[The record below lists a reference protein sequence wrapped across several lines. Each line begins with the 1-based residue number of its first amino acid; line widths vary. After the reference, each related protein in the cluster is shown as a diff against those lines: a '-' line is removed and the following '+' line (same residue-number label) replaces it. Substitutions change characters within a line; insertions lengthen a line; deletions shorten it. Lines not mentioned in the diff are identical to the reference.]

1 MEEFRHQPVLL
12 EEAIDLLNV
21 RPGGNYIDATLGG
34 GGHALE
40 ILKKNGPSGIL
51 IGLDRDPQ
59 AIEAA
64 AIRLAG
70 YRERFTAVNIRF
82 GRMAEISRDLK
93 LEINGA
99 LFDLGL
105 SSPQIDHSQRGFS
118 FMGGGPLDMRM
129 GLNGI
134 SARDLVNNSG
144 EKELADIFYRYGEEQ
159 KSRKI
164 ARAVVEARSKNPIET
179 TGQLAQIIKNTRP
192 QMPAKTLAR
201 VFQAIRIKVNDELG
215 ELERGLQE
223 AVAMLSSGGRIVV
236 ISYHSLEDRLVKETF
251 RRLADPCTCPPRLP
265 ACVCGQKSAVKIIT
279 KKAMVPSS
287 RQISE
292 NGRAHS
298 AKLRAAEKA

>member
-1 MEEFRHQPVLL
+1 MNEFRHQPVLL

-34 GGHALE
+34 GGHAEE
-40 ILKKNGPSGIL
+40 ILKRNGPSGRL

-64 AIRLAG
+64 TVRLSC

-82 GRMAEISRDLK
+82 GEMAEIGRKFD
-93 LEINGA
+93 LEINGV

-118 FMGGGPLDMRM
+118 FMGDGPLDMRM
-129 GLNGI
+129 GLNGS
-134 SARDLVNNSG
+134 SARDLVNNTG
-144 EKELADIFYRYGEEQ
+144 EKELADIFYHYGEEQ

-164 ARAVVEARSKNPIET
+164 ARAIVASRIAGPIET
-179 TGQLAQIIKNTRP
+179 TGKLAQIIKDTRP

-201 VFQAIRIKVNDELG
+201 IFQAIRIKVNDELG
-215 ELERGLQE
+215 ELEQGLQK
-223 AVAMLSSGGRIVV
+223 AVAMLSAGGRIVV

-265 ACVCGQKSAVKIIT
+265 SCVCGQKPAIRIIT
-279 KKAMVPSS
+279 KKATTPTPRQVTENS
-287 RQISE
+287 RA
-292 NGRAHS
+292 RS

>member
-40 ILKKNGPSGIL
+40 ILKRNGPFGKL

-59 AIEAA
+59 AIEAGTA
-64 AIRLAG
+64 RMSG
-70 YRERFTAVNIRF
+70 YKERFSAVNIRF
-82 GRMAEISRDLK
+82 GQMAEIGRD
-93 LEINGA
+93 LEINGV

-105 SSPQIDHSQRGFS
+105 SSPQIDHAQRGFS
-118 FMGGGPLDMRM
+118 FMGDGPLDMRM

-134 SARDLVNNSG
+134 SARDLVNNTG
-144 EKELADIFYRYGEEQ
+144 EKELADFFYRYGEEQ

-164 ARAVVEARSKNPIET
+164 ARAMVEARIKNPIET
-179 TGQLAQIIKNTRP
+179 TGQLARIIKETRP

-201 VFQAIRIKVNDELG
+201 IFQAIRIKVNDELG
-215 ELERGLQE
+215 ELEQGLKDSID
-223 AVAMLSSGGRIVV
+223 MLSSGGRMVV

-251 RRLADPCTCPPRLP
+251 RRLAAPCTCPPRLP
-265 ACVCGQKSAVKIIT
+265 SCVCGQKPVIRIIT

-287 RQISE
+287 RQILE
-292 NGRAHS
+292 NSRARS
-298 AKLRAAEKA
+298 AKLRAAEKI